1 MTRQDKTFDLIAIGD
16 STIDTFV
23 RIHDASVEC
32 DINHEA
38 CKISLMYGQKIPV
51 DSLARG
57 VAGNAT
63 NVAAAATRLG
73 LKTAIYTNLGG
84 DSEGELIKRTFEEV
98 GISDDYVVE
107 DFQKTSNM
115 SVIISFQGERTAL
128 VYHQPWFYRLP
139 NLAKTKWVYFTSVA
153 PSFVDS
159 NIVDEVAH
167 YIDKS
172 GAKLAFAPG
181 TFQLKANIKK
191 YPKILERT
199 ELLCCNVEEAK
210 QILEI
215 EMGKE
220 INIHDLL
227 SSLLLLG
234 PKMVLMTD
242 GQEGSYVTDGNK
254 VYKAGVFPTQ
264 VVEKTGAGDTYCAAF
279 ISALILGQTIQEA
292 MVWGT
297 VDSANVLKHVGPL
310 NGQMTKD
317 ELLRYRKAVPEMV
330 AKVF

>member
-1 MTRQDKTFDLIAIGD
+1 MTAQDKIFDLIAIGD

-23 RIHDASVEC
+23 RIHEASVQC

-38 CKISLMYGQKIPV
+38 CKISLMYGEKIPV
-51 DSLARG
+51 DDLRRG

-63 NVAAAATRLG
+63 NVATAATRLG
-73 LKTAIYTNLGG
+73 LGTAIYTNLGG
-84 DSEGELIKRTFEEV
+84 DSEGQQIKKTLEEV
-98 GISDDYVVE
+98 GVSGDYIVV
-107 DFQKTSNM
+107 DPKKTSNS

-128 VYHQPWFYRLP
+128 VYHQPWVYSLP
-139 NLAKTKWVYFTSVA
+139 NLANAKWVYFTSVA
-153 PSFVDS
+153 KSFADS

-167 YIDKS
+167 YIDRS

-181 TFQLKANIKK
+181 TFQLKADIKK

-199 ELLCCNVEEAK
+199 EVLCCNVEEAK
-210 QILEI
+210 KILEI
-215 EMGKE
+215 DPKTK
-220 INIHDLL
+220 IDVHNLL
-227 SSLLLLG
+227 SQLLLLG
-234 PKMVLMTD
+234 PKIILMTD
-242 GQEGSYVTDGNK
+242 GVEGSYAADGNK
-254 VYKAGVFPTQ
+254 IFKAGVFPVE

-279 ISALILGQTIQEA
+279 ITALVSGQSIEEA
-292 MVWGT
+292 MIWGT
-297 VDSANVLKHVGPL
+297 IDSANVLKHVGPL